1 MQGRDAEH
9 EPGHDERADAA
20 ARPAA
25 DPAPGAADAGSVD
38 DATSAAADD
47 VTPYGPDAATA
58 GAAGRPDSGDFARQF
73 AAAAEKSGLGA
84 IAREEKLTG
93 RDLLTAVGGVR
104 GILEALLPGLVF
116 LVTYSLLTSVAGQDP
131 QAALVPALAASV
143 GLAVVFTLARI
154 VTKGQPTQAIA
165 GLIGVIA
172 SAALALWTGDAR
184 DNYVLGFFT
193 NAAYAVALLISLLV
207 RWPAIGL
214 IVGFLMGDGVAWRE
228 DRRKY
233 RAAQFLT
240 LVWIGLFV
248 ARLVVQVPLYL
259 VDNVEA
265 LGVTRL
271 LMGVPLYALVLVFTW
286 LVVRAVYPSAARSA
300 E

>member
-1 MQGRDAEH
+1 MTDATGPSR
-9 EPGHDERADAA
+9 PGEEERSDAASDDARIADA
-20 ARPAA
+20 
-25 DPAPGAADAGSVD
+25 DA
-38 DATSAAADD
+38 SA
-47 VTPYGPDAATA
+47 GEF
-58 GAAGRPDSGDFARQF
+58 GRQF

-84 IAREEKLTG
+84 LARDEKLSG

-116 LVTYSLLTSVAGQDP
+116 LVVYSGLTSFAGQDA

-143 GLAVVFTLARI
+143 GLAVVFTVVRLVAR
-154 VTKGQPTQAIA
+154 GQPTQAIA
-165 GLIGVIA
+165 GLIGVLA
-172 SAALALWTGDAR
+172 SAALALWSGNAR

-193 NAAYAVALLISLLV
+193 NAAYAVALLVSLLV

-214 IVGFLMGDGVAWRE
+214 IVGFLMGDGVAWRH
-228 DRRKY
+228 DKRKY

-248 ARLVVQVPLYL
+248 ARLAVQVPFYL

-265 LGVTRL
+265 LGATRL
-271 LMGVPLYALVLVFTW
+271 LMGVPLYALVLVFSW
-286 LVVRAVYPSAARSA
+286 LVVRAIYPSSARTA

>member
-1 MQGRDAEH
+1 MPDSDAGR
-9 EPGHDERADAA
+9 EPRPEERPDAA
-20 ARPAA
+20 ASENPAA
-25 DPAPGAADAGSVD
+25 GE
-38 DATSAAADD
+38 
-47 VTPYGPDAATA
+47 
-58 GAAGRPDSGDFARQF
+58 FARQF
-73 AAAAEKSGLGA
+73 AEAAEKSGLGA
-84 IAREEKLTG
+84 LARDERLSG
-93 RDLLTAVGGVR
+93 RDLLGAVGGVR

-116 LVTYSLLTSVAGQDP
+116 LVAYSVLTSFAGWET

-143 GLAVVFTLARI
+143 GLAVVFTIVRI
-154 VTKGQPTQAIA
+154 VTKGQPTQAVA
-165 GLIGVIA
+165 GLIGVLA
-172 SAALALWTGDAR
+172 SAALALWTGNAR

-193 NAAYAVALLISLLV
+193 NAGYALALLVSLLV
-207 RWPAIGL
+207 RWPALGL
-214 IVGFLMGDGVAWRE
+214 IVGFLMGDGLAWRD

-248 ARLVVQVPLYL
+248 ARLAVQVPFYL

-265 LGVTRL
+265 LGATRL

-286 LVVRAVYPSAARSA
+286 LVVRAVYPAPRRIA

>member
-1 MQGRDAEH
+1 MPESDAGR
-9 EPGHDERADAA
+9 EPRPEERADAA
-20 ARPAA
+20 ASANP
-25 DPAPGAADAGSVD
+25 DAGE
-38 DATSAAADD
+38 
-47 VTPYGPDAATA
+47 
-58 GAAGRPDSGDFARQF
+58 FARQF

-84 IAREEKLTG
+84 LARDERLTG
-93 RDLLTAVGGVR
+93 RDLLGAVGGVR

-116 LVTYSLLTSVAGQDP
+116 LVVYSSLTSFAGWEA

-143 GLAVVFTLARI
+143 GLAVVFTIVRI
-154 VTKGQPTQAIA
+154 VTKGQPTQAVA
-165 GLIGVIA
+165 GLIGVLA
-172 SAALALWTGDAR
+172 SAALALWTGNAR

-193 NAAYAVALLISLLV
+193 NAGYALALSVSLLV
-207 RWPAIGL
+207 RWPALGL
-214 IVGFLMGDGVAWRE
+214 IVGFLMGDGLAWRD

-265 LGVTRL
+265 LGATRL

-286 LVVRAVYPSAARSA
+286 LVVRAVYPSSRRVA

>member
-1 MQGRDAEH
+1 MPESDAGR
-9 EPGHDERADAA
+9 EPRPEERADAA
-20 ARPAA
+20 ASAN
-25 DPAPGAADAGSVD
+25 GDAGE
-38 DATSAAADD
+38 
-47 VTPYGPDAATA
+47 
-58 GAAGRPDSGDFARQF
+58 FARQF

-84 IAREEKLTG
+84 LARDERLTG
-93 RDLLTAVGGVR
+93 RDLLGAVGGVR

-116 LVTYSLLTSVAGQDP
+116 LVVYSSLTSFADWEA
-131 QAALVPALAASV
+131 QAALVPALGASV
-143 GLAVVFTLARI
+143 GLAVVFTIVRI

-165 GLIGVIA
+165 GLIGVLA
-172 SAALALWTGDAR
+172 SAALALWTGNAR

-193 NAAYAVALLISLLV
+193 NAGYALALLVSLLV
-207 RWPAIGL
+207 RWPALGL
-214 IVGFLMGDGVAWRE
+214 IVGFLMGDGLAWRD

-265 LGVTRL
+265 LGATRL

-286 LVVRAVYPSAARSA
+286 LVVRAVYPSSRRVA